1 MSSYTTQLRYICESL
16 TGHTE
21 SVGYNDTK
29 DVITAAVP
37 LVFDF
42 DFPIFD
48 ENHRNTLCSKI
59 IAHYYNDEIAYETV
73 GLFKFNLR
81 TKMNE
86 IMPYYNTLYTFAQK
100 AFKENIMNT
109 KNITKTAEA
118 HTVTEDSG
126 SAKTDTKVTGSAT
139 STTTNDLTTTKKT
152 ENASEQNTTKNGTD
166 KTVSTTQVND
176 ITQTSD
182 TPMGALTD
190 LTSGKYMT
198 SGTVNKGTTTGE
210 NTVTASETGKNTM
223 TGTGKDTTTNT
234 GTVAVSDTDSSS
246 TSTTNTDSNNGKT
259 DTNTSETVTG
269 YDGTRIPAELF
280 GAFREKLVDIDLLI
294 INELQELFIS
304 IW

>member
-1 MSSYTTQLRYICESL
+1 MSSYTTQLRFICESL
-16 TGHTE
+16 TGHSE
-21 SVGYNDTK
+21 SVGYNDTRE
-29 DVITAAVP
+29 VITAAIP

-86 IMPYYNTLYTFAQK
+86 IMPYYNTLYTFAEK

-126 SAKTDTKVTGSAT
+126 SATAETTVTGSAT
-139 STTTNDLTTTKKT
+139 STTTNNLTSTKKT
-152 ENASEQNTTKNGTD
+152 ENASEQNTTKNGSD

-176 ITQTSD
+176 ITHSSD

-190 LTSGKYMT
+190 LT
-198 SGTVNKGTTTGE
+198 TVK
-210 NTVTASETGKNTM
+210 
-223 TGTGKDTTTNT
+223 
-234 GTVAVSDTDSSS
+234 
-246 TSTTNTDSNNGKT
+246 
-259 DTNTSETVTG
+259 
-269 YDGTRIPAELF
+269 
-280 GAFREKLVDIDLLI
+280 
-294 INELQELFIS
+294 
-304 IW
+304 

>member
-29 DVITAAVP
+29 AVITAAVP

-86 IMPYYNTLYTFAQK
+86 IMPYYNTLYTFAEK

-109 KNITKTAEA
+109 KNLTKTAEA
-118 HTVTEDSG
+118 HTVTKDSRN
-126 SAKTDTKVTGSAT
+126 AKTDTIVNSSAS
-139 STTTNDLTTTKKT
+139 STTTNDL
-152 ENASEQNTTKNGTD
+152 ASEKYTKNGSEQGTTKNGSD
-166 KTVSTTQVND
+166 KTVSSTQVND
-176 ITQTSD
+176 ITHTSD

-190 LTSGKYMT
+190 LTTGKYMT

-210 NTVTASETGKNTM
+210 NTVTTSETGKITK
-223 TGTGKDTTTNT
+223 TEIGGETTTNT
-234 GTVAVSDTDSSS
+234 GTVTVDDTDKSN
-246 TSTTNTDSNNGKT
+246 TTTKNTDSNIGKADT
-259 DTNTSETVTG
+259 DTSETVTG

>member
-86 IMPYYNTLYTFAQK
+86 IMPYYNTLYTFAEK

-126 SAKTDTKVTGSAT
+126 SAKTDTIVKGSAS
-139 STTTNDLTTTKKT
+139 STTTNNLTTEK
-152 ENASEQNTTKNGTD
+152 TTKNGNVQTTTKNGSD
-166 KTVSTTQVND
+166 KTESSTQVND
-176 ITQTSD
+176 ITHTSD

-198 SGTVNKGTTTGE
+198 SGTVNKVTTTGS
-210 NTVTASETGKNTM
+210 NTVTASETGRNTVSAK
-223 TGTGKDTTTNT
+223 GTDKTTNK
-234 GTVAVSDTDSSS
+234 GTVSVNDANKSNT
-246 TSTTNTDSNNGKT
+246 TTTNTDSNKGKT
-259 DTNTSETVTG
+259 DTATSENVTG
-269 YDGTRIPAELF
+269 YDGARIPAELF

>member
-29 DVITAAVP
+29 AVITAAVP

-86 IMPYYNTLYTFAQK
+86 IMPYYNTLYTFAEK

-109 KNITKTAEA
+109 KNLTKTAEA
-118 HTVTEDSG
+118 HTKTEDSG
-126 SAKTDTKVTGSAT
+126 SAKTDTIVNSSAL
-139 STTTNDLTTTKKT
+139 STTTNDLATEKYTK
-152 ENASEQNTTKNGTD
+152 NGSEQSNTKNGTD
-166 KTVSTTQVND
+166 KTVSSTQVND
-176 ITQTSD
+176 ITHTSD

-190 LTSGKYMT
+190 LTTGKYMT

-210 NTVTASETGKNTM
+210 NTVTTSETGKITK
-223 TGTGKDTTTNT
+223 TEIGGETTTNT
-234 GTVAVSDTDSSS
+234 GTVTVKDTDKSN
-246 TSTTNTDSNNGKT
+246 TTTKNTDSNSGKT
-259 DTNTSETVTG
+259 DTNTEETVTG

>member
-86 IMPYYNTLYTFAQK
+86 IMPYYNTLYTFAEK

-109 KNITKTAEA
+109 KNITKTADA
-118 HTVTEDSG
+118 HTVTEDNG
-126 SAKTDTKVTGSAT
+126 SAKTDTKVIGSAT
-139 STTTNDLTTTKKT
+139 STTTNNLTTTKKT
-152 ENASEQNTTKNGTD
+152 ENASEQNTTKNGSD
-166 KTVSTTQVND
+166 KTVSATQVND
-176 ITQTSD
+176 ITHTSD

-190 LTSGKYMT
+190 LTLGKYMT

-210 NTVTASETGKNTM
+210 NTVTTSETGKNKM
-223 TGTGKDTTTNT
+223 RGTGKDTTTNT
-234 GTVAVSDTDSSS
+234 GTVAVSDTDRSS
-246 TSTTNTDSNNGKT
+246 TSTTNTDSNKGKT
-259 DTNTSETVTG
+259 DTTTSENVTG

>member
-86 IMPYYNTLYTFAQK
+86 IMPYYNTLYTFAEK

-109 KNITKTAEA
+109 KNLTKTAEA
-118 HTVTEDSG
+118 HTKSKDSG
-126 SAKTDTKVTGSAT
+126 TASTDTTVTGS
-139 STTTNDLTTTKKT
+139 SSSKTTNDLTTTKKT
-152 ENASEQNTTKNGTD
+152 ENASEQNTTKNGSD

-176 ITQTSD
+176 ITHTSD

-190 LTSGKYMT
+190 LTTGKYMT

-210 NTVTASETGKNTM
+210 NTVTTSETGKNTVS
-223 TGTGKDTTTNT
+223 GTGKDTTTNT
-234 GTVAVSDTDSSS
+234 GTVSVSDTDTSN
-246 TSTTNTDSNNGKT
+246 TSTTNTDSKNGQS
-259 DTNTSETVTG
+259 DTTTSETVTG

>member
-1 MSSYTTQLRYICESL
+1 MSSYTTQLRFICESL

-21 SVGYNDTK
+21 SAGYNDTK
-29 DVITAAVP
+29 EVITAAVP

-86 IMPYYNTLYTFAQK
+86 IMPYYNTLYTFAEK

-118 HTVTEDSG
+118 HTITEDSG
-126 SAKTDTKVTGSAT
+126 SATAETTVTGSAT
-139 STTTNDLTTTKKT
+139 STTTNDLTATKKT
-152 ENASEQNTTKNGTD
+152 ENASEQNTTKNGSD
-166 KTVSTTQVND
+166 KTESATQVND
-176 ITQTSD
+176 ITHTSE
-182 TPMGALTD
+182 TPMGALDD
-190 LTSGKYMT
+190 LTTGKYMT
-198 SGTVNKGTTTGE
+198 SGAVNKVTTTGN
-210 NTVTASETGKNTM
+210 NTVTTSETGKNTM
-223 TGTGKDTTTNT
+223 SGTGKDTTTNT

-259 DTNTSETVTG
+259 DTSTRETVTG

>member
-29 DVITAAVP
+29 AVITAAVP

-86 IMPYYNTLYTFAQK
+86 IMPYYNTLYTFAEK

-109 KNITKTAEA
+109 KNLTKTAEA
-118 HTVTEDSG
+118 HTKTEDSG
-126 SAKTDTKVTGSAT
+126 SAKTDTIVNSSAL
-139 STTTNDLTTTKKT
+139 STTTNDLAT
-152 ENASEQNTTKNGTD
+152 EKYTKNGSEQSNTKNGSD
-166 KTVSTTQVND
+166 KTVSSTQVND
-176 ITQTSD
+176 ITHTSD

-190 LTSGKYMT
+190 LTTGKYMT

-210 NTVTASETGKNTM
+210 NTVTTSETGKITK
-223 TGTGKDTTTNT
+223 TEIGGETTTNT
-234 GTVAVSDTDSSS
+234 GTVTVKDTDKSN
-246 TSTTNTDSNNGKT
+246 TTTKNTDSNSGKT
-259 DTNTSETVTG
+259 DTNTEETVTG

>member
-1 MSSYTTQLRYICESL
+1 MSSYTTQLRFICESL

-59 IAHYYNDEIAYETV
+59 ISHYYNDEIAYETV

-86 IMPYYNTLYTFAQK
+86 IMPYYNTLYTFAEK

-118 HTVTEDSG
+118 HTKSEDTG
-126 SAKTDTKVTGSAT
+126 TAKIDTKVTGSVS
-139 STTTNDLTTTKKT
+139 STTTNDLTTAKT
-152 ENASEQNTTKNGTD
+152 TSNASEQNTTKNGSD
-166 KTVSTTQVND
+166 KAESSTQVND
-176 ITQTSD
+176 ITHNSD

-190 LTSGKYMT
+190 LTTGKYMT
-198 SGTVNKGTTTGE
+198 SGTVNKGTTTGS
-210 NTVTASETGKNTM
+210 NTVTTTETGKNTVSA
-223 TGTGKDTTTNT
+223 TGTDTTTNT
-234 GTVAVSDTDSSS
+234 GTVSVSDTDTSS

-259 DTNTSETVTG
+259 DTTTSETVTG

>member
-73 GLFKFNLR
+73 GLLKFNLR

-86 IMPYYNTLYTFAQK
+86 IRPYYSTLYTVAEK

-109 KNITKTAEA
+109 KNLTK
-118 HTVTEDSG
+118 
-126 SAKTDTKVTGSAT
+126 TGSAY
-139 STTTNDLTTTKKT
+139 K
-152 ENASEQNTTKNGTD
+152 
-166 KTVSTTQVND
+166 
-176 ITQTSD
+176 I
-182 TPMGALTD
+182 
-190 LTSGKYMT
+190 
-198 SGTVNKGTTTGE
+198 
-210 NTVTASETGKNTM
+210 
-223 TGTGKDTTTNT
+223 
-234 GTVAVSDTDSSS
+234 
-246 TSTTNTDSNNGKT
+246 
-259 DTNTSETVTG
+259 
-269 YDGTRIPAELF
+269 
-280 GAFREKLVDIDLLI
+280 
-294 INELQELFIS
+294 
-304 IW
+304 

>member
-1 MSSYTTQLRYICESL
+1 MSSYTTQLRFICESL

-29 DVITAAVP
+29 EVITAAVP

-86 IMPYYNTLYTFAQK
+86 IMPYYNTLYTFAEK

-118 HTVTEDSG
+118 HTVTEDNG
-126 SAKTDTKVTGSAT
+126 SAKTETTVTGSAG
-139 STTTNDLTTTKKT
+139 SKTTNDLTTVKKT
-152 ENASEQNTTKNGTD
+152 SNESEQNTTKNGSD
-166 KTVSTTQVND
+166 KTVSNTQVND
-176 ITQTSD
+176 ITHTSD

-210 NTVTASETGKNTM
+210 NIVTTSETGKNTVN
-223 TGTGKDTTTNT
+223 GSGIDKTTNT
-234 GTVAVSDTDSSS
+234 GTVSVINNDKSN
-246 TSTTNTDSNNGKT
+246 TTTKNTDSTNGKT
-259 DTNTSETVTG
+259 DTNTEETVTG

>member
-16 TGHTE
+16 TGHSE

-29 DVITAAVP
+29 EVITAAVP

-86 IMPYYNTLYTFAQK
+86 IMPYYNTLYTFAEK

-126 SAKTDTKVTGSAT
+126 SAKTETEVKGS
-139 STTTNDLTTTKKT
+139 SGSKTTNDLTTVKKT
-152 ENASEQNTTKNGTD
+152 SNESEQNTTKNGSD
-166 KTVSTTQVND
+166 KTKSLTRVND
-176 ITQTSD
+176 ITHTSD

-190 LTSGKYMT
+190 LTTGKYMT

-210 NTVTASETGKNTM
+210 NTVTTSETGKNTVN
-223 TGTGKDTTTNT
+223 GSGIDKTTNT
-234 GTVAVSDTDSSS
+234 GTVTVIDNDKSN
-246 TSTTNTDSNNGKT
+246 TTTNNTDSNSGKV
-259 DTNTSETVTG
+259 DTNTEETVTG

>member
-1 MSSYTTQLRYICESL
+1 MSRYTTQLRYICESL
-16 TGHTE
+16 TGHSE
-21 SVGYNDTK
+21 SVGYNDTRE
-29 DVITAAVP
+29 VITAAVP

-48 ENHRNTLCSKI
+48 ENHRNILCSKI

-86 IMPYYNTLYTFAQK
+86 IMPYYNTLYTFAEK

-109 KNITKTAEA
+109 KSLTKTAEA
-118 HTVTEDSG
+118 HTKSEDSG
-126 SAKTDTKVTGSAT
+126 SAKTETEVTGS
-139 STTTNDLTTTKKT
+139 SGSKTTNDLTTVKKT
-152 ENASEQNTTKNGTD
+152 SNESEQNTTKNGSD
-166 KTVSTTQVND
+166 KTKSLTQVND
-176 ITQTSD
+176 ITHTSD

-190 LTSGKYMT
+190 LTTGKYMT

-210 NTVTASETGKNTM
+210 NTVTTSETGKNTVN
-223 TGTGKDTTTNT
+223 GSGIDKTTNT
-234 GTVAVSDTDSSS
+234 GTVTVYDTDKSN
-246 TSTTNTDSNNGKT
+246 TTTKNTDSNNGKT
-259 DTNTSETVTG
+259 DTNTEETVTG

>member
-42 DFPIFD
+42 DFPISD

-86 IMPYYNTLYTFAQK
+86 IMPYYNTLYTFAEK

-109 KNITKTAEA
+109 KNLTKTAEA
-118 HTVTEDSG
+118 HTTSEDSG
-126 SAKTDTKVTGSAT
+126 TAKTDTKVTGSAS
-139 STTTNDLTTTKKT
+139 STTTNDLTTAKT
-152 ENASEQNTTKNGTD
+152 TANESEQNTTKNGTD

-176 ITQTSD
+176 ITHTSD

-190 LTSGKYMT
+190 LTTGKYMT
-198 SGTVNKGTTTGE
+198 SGTVNKGTTQGE
-210 NTVTASETGKNTM
+210 NTVTTSETGINTVSA
-223 TGTGKDTTTNT
+223 TGTDTTTNT
-234 GTVAVSDTDSSS
+234 GTVTAIDTDSSN

-259 DTNTSETVTG
+259 DTTTSENVTG

>member
-16 TGHTE
+16 TGHSE
-21 SVGYNDTK
+21 SVGYNDTR

-86 IMPYYNTLYTFAQK
+86 IMPYYNTLYTFAEK

-109 KNITKTAEA
+109 KNLTKTAEA
-118 HTVTEDSG
+118 HTKSKDSG
-126 SAKTDTKVTGSAT
+126 TASTDTTVTGS
-139 STTTNDLTTTKKT
+139 SSSKTTNDLTTTKNTKSGSEQSTTRNGSDKT
-152 ENASEQNTTKNGTD
+152 E
-166 KTVSTTQVND
+166 STTQVND
-176 ITQTSD
+176 ITHTSD

-190 LTSGKYMT
+190 LTTGKYMT
-198 SGTVNKGTTTGE
+198 SGTVNKGTTTG
-210 NTVTASETGKNTM
+210 NNNVTSSETGKITM
-223 TGTGKDTTTNT
+223 TGIGGEQTKNT
-234 GTVAVSDTDSSS
+234 GTVSVSDTD
-246 TSTTNTDSNNGKT
+246 TSNTITNNTDSKNGQSDT
-259 DTNTSETVTG
+259 DTSETVTG

>member
-48 ENHRNTLCSKI
+48 EKHRNTLCSKI

-86 IMPYYNTLYTFAQK
+86 IMPYYNTLYTFAEK

-118 HTVTEDSG
+118 HTVTEDNG
-126 SAKTDTKVTGSAT
+126 SAKTDTIVKGSAS
-139 STTTNDLTTTKKT
+139 STTTNNLTTEK
-152 ENASEQNTTKNGTD
+152 TTKNGNVQTTTKNGSD

-176 ITQTSD
+176 ITHTSD

-190 LTSGKYMT
+190 LTTGKYMT

-210 NTVTASETGKNTM
+210 NTVTASETGRNTVSAK
-223 TGTGKDTTTNT
+223 GTDKTTNKGTVSVNDANKSNTTTTNT
-234 GTVAVSDTDSSS
+234 DRNKGKADTA
-246 TSTTNTDSNNGKT
+246 
-259 DTNTSETVTG
+259 TSENVTG
-269 YDGTRIPAELF
+269 YDGARIPAELF
-280 GAFREKLVDIDLLI
+280 AAFREKLVDIDLLI

>member
-21 SVGYNDTK
+21 SVGYNDTRE
-29 DVITAAVP
+29 VITAAVP

-86 IMPYYNTLYTFAQK
+86 IMPYYNTLYTFAEK

-126 SAKTDTKVTGSAT
+126 SAKTETAVTGSAG
-139 STTTNDLTTTKKT
+139 SKTTNDLTTVKKT
-152 ENASEQNTTKNGTD
+152 SNESEQNTTKNGSD
-166 KTVSTTQVND
+166 KTKSLNQVND
-176 ITQTSD
+176 ITHTSD

-190 LTSGKYMT
+190 LTTGKYMT

-210 NTVTASETGKNTM
+210 NTVTTSETGKNTVN
-223 TGTGKDTTTNT
+223 GSGIDKTTNT
-234 GTVAVSDTDSSS
+234 GTVTVINNDKSN
-246 TSTTNTDSNNGKT
+246 TTTKNTDSNTGKN
-259 DTNTSETVTG
+259 DTNTEETVTG

>member
-16 TGHTE
+16 TGHSE
-21 SVGYNDTK
+21 SVGYNDTRE
-29 DVITAAVP
+29 VITAAIP

-86 IMPYYNTLYTFAQK
+86 IMPYYNTLYTFAEK
-100 AFKENIMNT
+100 AFKKNIMNT
-109 KNITKTAEA
+109 KNLTKTVEA
-118 HTVTEDSG
+118 HTETEDTG
-126 SAKTDTKVTGSAT
+126 SAKTDTIVNSSAL
-139 STTTNDLTTTKKT
+139 STTTNNLATEKYTK
-152 ENASEQNTTKNGTD
+152 NGSEQNNTKNGSD
-166 KTVSTTQVND
+166 KTVSSTQVND
-176 ITQTSD
+176 ITHTSD

-190 LTSGKYMT
+190 LTTGKYMT
-198 SGTVNKGTTTGE
+198 SGTVNKGTTKGE
-210 NTVTASETGKNTM
+210 NTVTSSETGKITK
-223 TGTGKDTTTNT
+223 TEIGGETTTNT
-234 GTVAVSDTDSSS
+234 GTVTVDDTDESN
-246 TSTTNTDSNNGKT
+246 TTTKNTDSNSGKI
-259 DTNTSETVTG
+259 DTNTEETVTG

>member
-1 MSSYTTQLRYICESL
+1 MSSYTSQLRYICESL
-16 TGHTE
+16 TGHSE

-29 DVITAAVP
+29 AVITAAVP

-42 DFPIFD
+42 DFPVFD

-86 IMPYYNTLYTFAQK
+86 IMPYYNTLYTFAEK

-109 KNITKTAEA
+109 KNITKTVVA
-118 HTVTEDSG
+118 HTETEDIG
-126 SAKTDTKVTGSAT
+126 SAKTDTIVNSSAS
-139 STTTNDLTTTKKT
+139 STTTNDL
-152 ENASEQNTTKNGTD
+152 ASEKYTKNGSEQGTTKNGSD
-166 KTVSTTQVND
+166 KTVSSTQVND
-176 ITQTSD
+176 ITHTSD

-190 LTSGKYMT
+190 LTTGKYMT
-198 SGTVNKGTTTGE
+198 SGTVNNGTTTGE
-210 NTVTASETGKNTM
+210 NTVTTSETGKITK
-223 TGTGKDTTTNT
+223 TEIGGETTTNT
-234 GTVAVSDTDSSS
+234 GTVTVSDTDKSN
-246 TSTTNTDSNNGKT
+246 TTTNNTGSNSGKS
-259 DTNTSETVTG
+259 DTNTSETMTG

>member
-16 TGHTE
+16 TGHSE

-86 IMPYYNTLYTFAQK
+86 IMPYYNTLYTFAEK

-118 HTVTEDSG
+118 HTKSEDSG
-126 SAKTDTKVTGSAT
+126 SAKTETAVTGSAG
-139 STTTNDLTTTKKT
+139 SKTTNDLTMVKKT
-152 ENASEQNTTKNGTD
+152 SNESEQNTTKNGSD
-166 KTVSTTQVND
+166 KTVSLTQVND
-176 ITQTSD
+176 ITHNSD

-190 LTSGKYMT
+190 LTTGKYMT

-210 NTVTASETGKNTM
+210 NTVTASETGKNTVN
-223 TGTGKDTTTNT
+223 GSGIDKTTNT
-234 GTVAVSDTDSSS
+234 GTVTVINNDKSN
-246 TSTTNTDSNNGKT
+246 TTTNNTDSNSGKV
-259 DTNTSETVTG
+259 DTNTEETVTG

>member
-86 IMPYYNTLYTFAQK
+86 IMPYYNTLYTFAEK

-126 SAKTDTKVTGSAT
+126 RAKTETAVTGSAG
-139 STTTNDLTTTKKT
+139 SKTTNDLTTVKKT
-152 ENASEQNTTKNGTD
+152 SNESEQNTTKNGSDTT
-166 KTVSTTQVND
+166 KSTTQVND
-176 ITQTSD
+176 ITQNSD
-182 TPMGALTD
+182 TPMGAVTD
-190 LTSGKYMT
+190 LMTGKYMT
-198 SGTVNKGTTTGE
+198 SATENKGTTTGN
-210 NTVTASETGKNTM
+210 NTVTTSETGKNTVN
-223 TGTGKDTTTNT
+223 GSGIDKTTNT
-234 GTVAVSDTDSSS
+234 GTVTVYDTDKSN
-246 TSTTNTDSNNGKT
+246 TITNNTDSNNGKT
-259 DTNTSETVTG
+259 DTNTEETVTG

>member
-1 MSSYTTQLRYICESL
+1 MSSYTTQLRFICESL

-48 ENHRNTLCSKI
+48 ENHRNILCSKI

-86 IMPYYNTLYTFAQK
+86 IMPYYNTLYTFAEK

-118 HTVTEDSG
+118 HTKSKDSG
-126 SAKTDTKVTGSAT
+126 TAKTDTTVKGSAS
-139 STTTNDLTTTKKT
+139 STTTNDLTTTKNTKSG
-152 ENASEQNTTKNGTD
+152 SEQSTTRNGSD
-166 KTVSTTQVND
+166 KTDGTTQVND
-176 ITQTSD
+176 VTHTSD

-190 LTSGKYMT
+190 LTTGKYMT
-198 SGTVNKGTTTGE
+198 SGTVDKGTTKVD
-210 NTVTASETGKNTM
+210 NTVTTSETGKITT
-223 TGTGKDTTTNT
+223 TGIGGEQTTNT
-234 GTVAVSDTDSSS
+234 GTVTAIDTDSSS
-246 TSTTNTDSNNGKT
+246 TSTTNTDSNNGQT
-259 DTNTSETVTG
+259 DTDSTETVTG

-294 INELQELFIS
+294 INDLQELFIS
-304 IW
+304 LW

>member
-16 TGHTE
+16 TGHSE
-21 SVGYNDTK
+21 SVGYNDTR

-86 IMPYYNTLYTFAQK
+86 IMPYYNTLYTFAEK

-109 KNITKTAEA
+109 KNLTKTAEA
-118 HTVTEDSG
+118 HTETEDSG
-126 SAKTDTKVTGSAT
+126 SAKTDTIVNSSAL
-139 STTTNDLTTTKKT
+139 STTTNDLATEKYTK
-152 ENASEQNTTKNGTD
+152 NGSEQNNTKNGSD
-166 KTVSTTQVND
+166 ETVSSTQVND
-176 ITQTSD
+176 ITHTSD

-190 LTSGKYMT
+190 LTTGKYMT
-198 SGTVNKGTTTGE
+198 SGTVNKGTTKGE
-210 NTVTASETGKNTM
+210 NTVTSSETGKITK
-223 TGTGKDTTTNT
+223 TEIGGETTTNT
-234 GTVAVSDTDSSS
+234 GTVTVDGTDKSH
-246 TSTTNTDSNNGKT
+246 TATKNTDSNSGKV
-259 DTNTSETVTG
+259 DTNTEETVTG

>member
-1 MSSYTTQLRYICESL
+1 MSSYTTQLRFICESL
-16 TGHTE
+16 TGHTA
-21 SVGYNDTK
+21 SVGYNDTRE
-29 DVITAAVP
+29 VITAAVP

-59 IAHYYNDEIAYETV
+59 ISHYYNDEIAYETV

-86 IMPYYNTLYTFAQK
+86 IMPYYNTLYTFAEK

-118 HTVTEDSG
+118 HSSSEDSG
-126 SAKTDTKVTGSAT
+126 TAITETAVTGSAS
-139 STTTNDLTTTKKT
+139 STTTNDLTTSKST
-152 ENASEQNTTKNGTD
+152 ENESEQNTTKNG
-166 KTVSTTQVND
+166 KD
-176 ITQTSD
+176 ITESTATGNDAAYTSD
-182 TPMGALTD
+182 TPMGALDD
-190 LTSGKYMT
+190 LSTGKYMT
-198 SGTVNKGTTTGE
+198 SGSINKSSTRTE
-210 NTVTASETGKNTM
+210 NTATKTETDKNTVSA
-223 TGTGKDTTTNT
+223 TGTDTTTNT
-234 GTVAVSDTDSSS
+234 GTVTAVDTDSSNT
-246 TSTTNTDSNNGKT
+246 TSTNTDRKNGQS
-259 DTNTSETVTG
+259 DTESTETVTG

>member
-86 IMPYYNTLYTFAQK
+86 IMPYYNTLYTFAEK

-109 KNITKTAEA
+109 KNITKTAKA
-118 HTVTEDSG
+118 HTESEDSG
-126 SAKTDTKVTGSAT
+126 TAKTDTVVKGSAS
-139 STTTNDLTTTKKT
+139 STTTNDLTTTKNTKSGSEQSTTRNGSDKT
-152 ENASEQNTTKNGTD
+152 ESK
-166 KTVSTTQVND
+166 TQVND
-176 ITQTSD
+176 ITHTSD

-190 LTSGKYMT
+190 LTTGKYMT
-198 SGTVNKGTTTGE
+198 SGTVDKGTTTGE
-210 NTVTASETGKNTM
+210 NTVTKSETGT
-223 TGTGKDTTTNT
+223 TTTTAIGGDVTTNT
-234 GTVAVSDTDSSS
+234 GTVTVSDTDKSN
-246 TSTTNTDSNNGKT
+246 TTTNNTDSNSGKV
-259 DTNTSETVTG
+259 DTNTEETVTG

-304 IW
+304 LW